1 MFELP
6 VTYRTFTS
14 MTLFLGALGSHANI
28 KTSYGEDRKRFEE
41 ICEELERNGNG
52 CIRVAFFSSQADG
65 EHTRLV
71 YKFVPAGYR
80 GVRLLACAFMDNVLG
95 MRLW

>member
-1 MFELP
+1 MA
-6 VTYRTFTS
+6 
-14 MTLFLGALGSHANI
+14 LFLSALGSHANI
-28 KTSYGEDRKRFEE
+28 NSSYGKERERFEE
-41 ICEELERNGNG
+41 VCEELERNGNG
-52 CIRVAFFSSQADG
+52 CIRVAFFSTEADG

-80 GVRLLACAFMDNVLG
+80 GKRQLWCAFMDNILG